1 MSSDN
6 ERNSHVVIQY
16 IAYRRTIHLNPKINV
31 YRERRRGVLRDEDDK
46 SEEILKENEKTT
58 TGDNEVLASK
68 KLASIQNSCKYG
80 GSLLSEITYI
90 N

>member
-31 YRERRRGVLRDEDDK
+31 YRERRRGVLRDK
-46 SEEILKENEKTT
+46 IH
-58 TGDNEVLASK
+58 V
-68 KLASIQNSCKYG
+68 
-80 GSLLSEITYI
+80 
-90 N
+90 